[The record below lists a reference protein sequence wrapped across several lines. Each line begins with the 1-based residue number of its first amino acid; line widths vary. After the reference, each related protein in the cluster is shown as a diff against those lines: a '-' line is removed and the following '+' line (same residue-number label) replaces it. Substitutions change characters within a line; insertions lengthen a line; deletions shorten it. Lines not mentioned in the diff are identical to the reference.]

1 MFIFAGN
8 CTEKTLKVKLVN
20 MNLQEFIN
28 KKHTHYLIGYIEDDE
43 FWSVN
48 ECGSLKSAFEM
59 IEHHKILSKTKR
71 DYLIIEKQIT
81 YKHIKNENI

>member
-1 MFIFAGN
+1 MITRFQPSRKKR
-8 CTEKTLKVKLVN
+8 TERQRKFTK

-71 DYLIIEKQIT
+71 DYIIVEKQIT
-81 YKHIKNENI
+81 YSQVKV